1 MYILWHVNFFDT
13 SVFKKSDR
21 LIIEL
26 KWLVMM
32 LLIAQDMVA
41 FFLNYTTY
49 KHWNKQFPMALELS

>member
-1 MYILWHVNFFDT
+1 MSTFFDT

-41 FFLNYTTY
+41 FFLNYTMY
-49 KHWNKQFPMALELS
+49 KH